1 MGGGVARRA
10 WLRVLCIMQ
19 PYCEFLLM
27 RQKAAAAAAA
37 AEEQHHNHPAAKDCN
52 LGPRRI
58 L

>member
-37 AEEQHHNHPAAKDCN
+37 AAAEAAAKDCN